1 MKNIIIL
8 LGFSFILSG
17 CGIAQIAISPYG
29 SMGKVV
35 AAGVIAA
42 SPTQSETYEYPYQ
55 NK

>member
-1 MKNIIIL
+1 MKNIIL
-8 LGFSFILSG
+8 LIGLGFILSG

-35 AAGVIAA
+35 AAGVVAA
-42 SPTQSETYEYPYQ
+42 SPNQSETYEYPYQ